1 MLRSVGG
8 AVLGFVARKA
18 VVSAG
23 IVVAT
28 RSLAGPDSDRRRP
41 GSLRSGKAS
50 GVLALAVAVLACAD
64 PPPDA
69 PRQPGDAADGG
80 GRAQALS
87 DTSLTAAAER
97 IIAFLRGQ
105 AGFDPALFGDTVIL
119 QVAPEG
125 GGARRRVA
133 REALGHRSGWTVGR
147 HRLVPPDA
155 AGELTTRVGSHF
167 NCMEIPLST
176 RAEEL
181 AALPHVGTVLR
192 PRDAESCLQSWNMTL
207 VFDSAAPR
215 PALTAVLYDQWE
227 W

>member
-8 AVLGFVARKA
+8 AVLGFVACNA

-133 REALGHRSGWTVGR
+133 RQALSDRGSWMVGG
-147 HRLVPPDA
+147 HRLVPPA
-155 AGELTTRVGSHF
+155 GAGELSTRVGSHF
-167 NCMEIPLST
+167 NCMEVPLSS

-181 AALPHVGTVLR
+181 ARLPHVGAVLR
-192 PRDAESCLQSWNMTL
+192 PPDAASCLQTWNMTL
-207 VFDSAAPR
+207 IFDPGASR
-215 PALTAVLYDQWE
+215 PELTAVLYDQWE